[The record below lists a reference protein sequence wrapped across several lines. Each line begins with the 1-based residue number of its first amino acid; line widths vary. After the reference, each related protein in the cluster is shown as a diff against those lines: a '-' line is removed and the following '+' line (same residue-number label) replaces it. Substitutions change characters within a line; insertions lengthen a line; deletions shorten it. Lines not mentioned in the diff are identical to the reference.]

1 MKKPVLPPSVLQQ
14 MPRLVTGL
22 ALAIVLTACLVLG
35 GAYLAMALALV
46 SVLALYEFFQLF
58 WPGKTRI
65 PTKIFGLFMALA
77 LFCPVGGGAA
87 AAVIPVLVFAWAA
100 IAFLFEYSG
109 SENPVSGVNPA
120 GNASLSSQA
129 PLVLG
134 FLYVPVIVHLALS
147 LTLKEQFLVVLAAI
161 ASDTA
166 AYYAGCAFGRHKIWP
181 RVSPKKSWE
190 GSIAGFI
197 ATIAVTVCIACIP
210 FGDGPLH
217 GGGVLMWI
225 VIGALLNIAA
235 QFGDFFESALK
246 RVSGVKDSSA
256 LLPGHGGILDRID
269 SILFA
274 LAAYSAIMLLRAHI
288 ELLAA

>member
-1 MKKPVLPPSVLQQ
+1 MNIPALPPSILQQ

-22 ALAIVLTACLVLG
+22 LLAAVLTACLVLG
-35 GAYLAMALALV
+35 GSYLAVALALV
-46 SVLALYEFFQLF
+46 SALALYEFFQLF
-58 WPGKTRI
+58 WPGKTRL

-77 LFCPVGGGAA
+77 LFCPVGGA
-87 AAVIPVLVFAWAA
+87 AAVPVILVLVFAWAA

-109 SENPVSGVNPA
+109 SANSGGSTNPA
-120 GNASLSSQA
+120 GSASLSSQA
-129 PLVLG
+129 PLPLG
-134 FLYVPVIVHLALS
+134 FLYVPVLVHLALS
-147 LTLKEQFLVVLAAI
+147 LTLKEQFLVVAAAI

-197 ATIAVTVCIACIP
+197 ATIVVTVCIACIP
-210 FGDGPLH
+210 YGDGPLH
-217 GGGVLMWI
+217 GGSVILWI
-225 VIGALLNIAA
+225 VIGAVLNIAA

-246 RVSGVKDSSA
+246 RVAGVKDSSA

-274 LAAYSAIMLLRAHI
+274 LAAYSAIMLACAHI
-288 ELLAA
+288 RLLTA